1 MKKFINISAKQF
13 IKVVLPLLI
22 VAVFTITS
30 YTIMINKLIDEIVN
44 NATGKGIERVEK
56 QILRTLDVEITNL
69 DMICDIAAL
78 TQAPSSL
85 SMLVKSAAAKNETV
99 LAYYFSSIKPLSKGG
114 YLVMSDDWRAPST
127 FDQTTRP
134 WYSGALEAK
143 GQIFGSDIYVNA
155 RSNTKCI
162 SLSRAIYNERGTEV
176 GVVGFDMDLEK
187 LSANLGNIQVS
198 PTSVMNIVTADGRYV
213 THYADKNKI
222 NDSNIFDDTNFSVK
236 DRTLDGFVDDGETKV
251 VSSLSKYFCVG
262 KIPGTPW
269 YIVVQ
274 GERNDFVKK
283 HFTWGIIILII
294 TAILILVSAVFNVY
308 NANITASKERA
319 LGEELIGETQNLV
332 VVAKETSATSQD
344 QSAAVKEIVATMED
358 TNNLSENIAEKIQG
372 VTSVAQK
379 TSSDVAD
386 GASALNVNVDKLY
399 EISEANKETI
409 DGIKELSKEIDNIW
423 DIVTMITSVA
433 DQAKIIAFNAELEAA
448 SAGEAGKNFHIVASE
463 IRRLAD
469 GIIDSTKEIKD
480 RISAI
485 QHSSDSLILASESGT
500 VKVAEGVKT
509 AKELEERFASIKSGA
524 EITAQAA
531 EEITTTIQQQTY
543 ASSQILITLKQIS
556 AGVENFSA
564 TTENVSSAAAK
575 LQEVAEKLNVITKHS
590 DSEEAEV

>member
-1 MKKFINISAKQF
+1 
-13 IKVVLPLLI
+13 
-22 VAVFTITS
+22 
-30 YTIMINKLIDEIVN
+30 
-44 NATGKGIERVEK
+44 
-56 QILRTLDVEITNL
+56 
-69 DMICDIAAL
+69 
-78 TQAPSSL
+78 
-85 SMLVKSAAAKNETV
+85 
-99 LAYYFSSIKPLSKGG
+99 
-114 YLVMSDDWRAPST
+114 MSDDWRAPST

-222 NDSNIFDDTNFSVK
+222 NDFNIFDDTNFSVK

-283 HFTWGIIILII
+283 HFTWGIIILVI
-294 TAILILVSAVFNVY
+294 TAILILVSAGFNVY

-590 DSEEAEV
+590 DSEEAEA